1 MMDFSDPPRRNATE
15 SVVPMINVV
24 FLLLIFFLM
33 TSSLTPHEPIEVA
46 PPRAS
51 GEAAERRDAVL
62 YVGADGTLAFDD
74 ARGEAA
80 LAAFA
85 AVAGDTAQL
94 RADGAAE
101 AATVARVLKQL
112 AAAGV
117 PRVEL
122 VAVPQ

>member
-1 MMDFSDPPRRNATE
+1 MMDFSSTPRRQPAE

-33 TSSLTPHEPIEVA
+33 TSSLTPPEPIEVE
-46 PPRAS
+46 PPVAQ
-51 GEAAERRDAVL
+51 GDEAERRPATL
-62 YVGADGTLAFDD
+62 YIGADGTLAFEEV
-74 ARGEAA
+74 RGEAA
-80 LAAFA
+80 LAAFV
-85 AVAGDTAQL
+85 AVAGEVAQL
-94 RADGAAE
+94 RADGRAKASEVAA
-101 AATVARVLKQL
+101 VLKQL

>member
-1 MMDFSDPPRRNATE
+1 MNFADPPRRSSTE

-33 TSSLTPHEPIEVA
+33 TSSLTPPEPIEVA
-46 PPRAS
+46 PPVAS
-51 GEAAERRDAVL
+51 GEQAERREAVL
-62 YVGADGTLAFDD
+62 YIGAEGTLAFGE

-80 LAAFA
+80 LAAF
-85 AVAGDTAQL
+85 VAQAGEAAQL
-94 RADGAAE
+94 RADGRVE
-101 AATVARVLKQL
+101 AATVARVLRQL
-112 AAAGV
+112 AASGL